1 MAGDRHGNAVV
12 VEKSDRVTTVILDRP
27 DVRNAVDPDT
37 ASKLVAAFTEFEA
50 DGGADVAVFWGAHGA
65 FCAGGDLKHLAASG
79 ADVWLNQLSYPR
91 LGYAGTPPGPLG
103 PSRLE
108 LSKPVIA
115 AVSGAAVAGGMELA
129 LWCDMRVMEESAFFG
144 VYCRRWGVPLIDGG
158 TVRLPRLVGMGR
170 AMDIILTG
178 RKVTAAEAYRIGLCE
193 RVVADGTARQAAEEL
208 AHAIQRFPQEC
219 VRADRASAYRQ
230 HGLALRDAMR
240 QEYEGG
246 LAALRREGIAGAGR
260 FAQGAGRHGDYGNI

>member
-1 MAGDRHGNAVV
+1 MAGDRHDNRVAI
-12 VEKSDRVTTVILDRP
+12 EKVGRVTTVILDRP
-27 DVRNAVDPDT
+27 DVRNAVDPET
-37 ASKLVAAFTEFEA
+37 GRQLVAAFNEFEA
-50 DGGADVAVFWGAHGA
+50 DGGADVAVFWGANGA
-65 FCAGGDLKHLAASG
+65 FCAGGDLKHLAGTG
-79 ADVWLNQLSYPR
+79 AEIWLNDLSYPR
-91 LGYAGTPPGPLG
+91 LGYARTPPGPLG

-129 LWCDMRVMEESAFFG
+129 LWCDIRVMEESAYFG

-178 RKVTAAEAYRIGLCE
+178 RKVTAAEAYRIGMCE
-193 RVVADGTARQAAEEL
+193 RVVPDGTARQAAEEL
-208 AHAIQRFPQEC
+208 AREIARFPQEC
-219 VRADRASAYRQ
+219 VRADRASAWRQ
-230 HGLALRDAMR
+230 HGLPLREAMR

-260 FAQGAGRHGDYGNI
+260 FAAGAGRHGDYEKI

>member
-1 MAGDRHGNAVV
+1 MDQTNPAVR
-12 VEKSDRVTTVILDRP
+12 VEKSGRVATVILSRP
-27 DVRNAVDPDT
+27 EVRNAVDPVT
-37 ASKLVAAFTEFEA
+37 GEALVAAFRAFEQ
-50 DGGADVAVFWGAHGA
+50 DDGADVAVFWGAHGA
-65 FCAGGDLKHLAASG
+65 FCAGGDLKHLASTG
-79 ADVWLNQLSYPR
+79 AEVWLNKLNYPR
-91 LGYAGTPPGPLG
+91 LGYAETPPGPLG

-129 LWCDMRVMEESAFFG
+129 LWCDMRVMEESAYFG

-178 RKVTAAEAYRIGLCE
+178 RKVTAEEALRIGLCE
-193 RVVADGTARQAAEEL
+193 RVVPDGKSRQVAEEL
-208 AHAIQRFPQEC
+208 AQEIARFPQEC

-230 HGLALRDAMR
+230 HGLSLRDAMR
-240 QEYEGG
+240 QEYDGG
-246 LAALRREGIAGAGR
+246 LAALRREGVAGAAR
-260 FAQGAGRHGDYGNI
+260 FAGGIGRHGDYGRI